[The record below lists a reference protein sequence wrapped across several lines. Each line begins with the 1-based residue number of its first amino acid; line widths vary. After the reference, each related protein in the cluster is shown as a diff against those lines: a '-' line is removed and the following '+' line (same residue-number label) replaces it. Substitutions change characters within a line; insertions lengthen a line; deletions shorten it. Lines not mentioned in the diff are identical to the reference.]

1 MRYVDEYRKTKIL
14 GVYDLND
21 DPINLKEERSFYNEI
36 KKNIKKF
43 DIVIVLDYGH
53 GIFTKKIRHA

>member
-21 DPINLKEERSFYNEI
+21 DPINLKEERSFIMKLE
-36 KKNIKKF
+36 K
-43 DIVIVLDYGH
+43 V
-53 GIFTKKIRHA
+53 